1 MAPHVLYYNS
11 FCCFRTTFWGN
22 NLLFCSALCNIITCG
37 IKEAS
42 ETRGVTFTLMDLS
55 VIRPEEALPT
65 FCRGARALH
74 GVHSLRELARLA
86 GVSPS
91 VLSRTER
98 GLIMPSLDILYK
110 WSAGLTDGHPNPEDW
125 TTAIYAATA
134 TWPEEA
140 QFLLV
145 RYSDPVHVPEIC
157 WDLSRQ
163 ARALEVVMERHSCN
177 SAPTVVHSV
186 QNYQHIGSQRY
197 PRFTSAMH
205 SPAADAASLTAWFS
219 IFRQAD
225 PSVYAAA
232 ARFLLDPD
240 APLLNTSVEEQSRVW
255 VWLVESVWAPNG
267 AKPMQ
272 RVRDTAETRASE
284 DVLWQ
289 ELQNLWPRLAS
300 PTQQALVTLA
310 QQSQA

>member
-1 MAPHVLYYNS
+1 MS
-11 FCCFRTTFWGN
+11 IRK
-22 NLLFCSALCNIITCG
+22 SR
-37 IKEAS
+37 IKEALGHFWCKTS
-42 ETRGVTFTLMDLS
+42 VLALTISGMAAICRILS
-55 VIRPEEALPT
+55 S
-65 FCRGARALH
+65 RGAGDTRPSCGRGPILIRCVQCDCG
-74 GVHSLRELARLA
+74 GVEGFA
-86 GVSPS
+86 G
-91 VLSRTER
+91 
-98 GLIMPSLDILYK
+98 
-110 WSAGLTDGHPNPEDW
+110 
-125 TTAIYAATA
+125 
-134 TWPEEA
+134 
-140 QFLLV
+140 
-145 RYSDPVHVPEIC
+145 EI
-157 WDLSRQ
+157 
-163 ARALEVVMERHSCN
+163 
-177 SAPTVVHSV
+177 
-186 QNYQHIGSQRY
+186 QHIGSQRY

-225 PSVYAAA
+225 PSVYAAV
-232 ARFLLDPD
+232 ARYLLDPD